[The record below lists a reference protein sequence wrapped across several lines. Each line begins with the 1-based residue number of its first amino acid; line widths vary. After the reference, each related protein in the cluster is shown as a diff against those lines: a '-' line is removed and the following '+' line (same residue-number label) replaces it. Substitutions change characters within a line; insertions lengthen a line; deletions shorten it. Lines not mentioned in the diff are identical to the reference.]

1 MTEEQ
6 YIAKVPVLATW
17 SPEARAQFV
26 EGMNELNGMAIS
38 GPAGEAMDAVG
49 VLVLGVG
56 GPEARYLPRAMVQ
69 AAAALEL
76 GFPPEALAALHKAPP
91 GVLQVLI
98 IGGRTMRMLLEIPG
112 KMHRVTM
119 PVSEEN

>member
-38 GPAGEAMDAVG
+38 GPAGEVMDAVG
-49 VLVLGVG
+49 VLVLGPAGHV
-56 GPEARYLPRAMVQ
+56 AHYVPRPVVL
-69 AAAALEL
+69 AAAESEPE
-76 GFPPEALAALHKAPP
+76 FPPEALATLHKAPP

-112 KMHRVTM
+112 QMHRVTALG
-119 PVSEEN
+119 SEEN